1 MQNNLNIPSICAPV
15 PPTPSVPTRHIL
27 KLNLVPPVEKFARPC
42 YSTSMVFSLS
52 KVRCHDYVELLAE
65 LHLLPSFL
73 SAHPKVRL
81 LVIDSVASPF
91 RPLFDEF
98 SQRTRLLN
106 GLSQQ
111 LITMVTGHDI
121 AVVLTNQMTTRVKG
135 AQSQLV
141 PALGDTWGHTPTV
154 RLLLQWA
161 GSQRLVTILKS
172 PCQMECTVEYQI
184 TPEGFRDANQ
194 SEEPQSKRTRTQAVS
209 ERQTSC

>member
-1 MQNNLNIPSICAPV
+1 MAL
-15 PPTPSVPTRHIL
+15 
-27 KLNLVPPVEKFARPC
+27 
-42 YSTSMVFSLS
+42 SLS
-52 KVRCHDYVELLAE
+52 QVRCHDYVELLAE

-73 SAHPKVRL
+73 SAHPRVRL

-111 LITMVTGHDI
+111 LIAVATGRDI

-141 PALGDTWGHTPTV
+141 PALGETWGHAPTV

-161 GSQRLVTILKS
+161 GSQRMATVLKS
-172 PCQMECTVEYQI
+172 PCQMECTVQYQI
-184 TPEGFRDANQ
+184 TPEGFRDADQ
-194 SEEPQSKRTRTQAVS
+194 SEEPQSKRTRTQAEQSAAS
-209 ERQTSC
+209 ERQTSH